1 MKKIYA
7 KLILITVTL
16 LMSVSV
22 VAMSSYAW
30 FVLSKNPVAT
40 GIQVTIG
47 GGNTILVAPDITE
60 VVDGTAYHYPGEF
73 SDKMNFARHESYDY
87 LKDLGGLNPVSTADG
102 INWFLPTY
110 YSTTDPEVQAGQV
123 LSGSLREVE
132 DFILD
137 STLQHGNLH
146 RTEEEKIEAGSYIY
160 LDFWVV
166 APGGDYTLRLS
177 TPVAE
182 GDNSGGSFLVDLLQP
197 KAANNGS
204 GYSLAYPNHQA
215 AAAARVGF
223 LANPNRITDNTMLYY
238 QDSAWF
244 DERYTSLNGF
254 YFEAGTSAEQEGD
267 RFTIYEPNADF
278 HPNGT
283 AADGSYVETRPIALL
298 NGTPTAASVRN
309 RVAVQKTS
317 VWRNAENGQG
327 TAIEQIFQAAV
338 LGMKVSEMDAED
350 ISEAFYSTYLQGQI
364 SPYVAKG
371 AFIKKTSDLYQFGRS
386 ATAEE
391 FATLD
396 SAGATE
402 DEDIYIIKL
411 ERNVP
416 QRIRMFIWLEGQDVD
431 CVNSLEASRFAVN
444 IELAG
449 GDE

>member
-47 GGNTILVAPDITE
+47 GSNTILIAPDITE
-60 VVDGTAYHYPGEF
+60 TENGMTYHYPGEF

-87 LKDLGGLNPVSTADG
+87 LKNLGGLNPVSTVDG
-102 INWFLPTY
+102 VNWFLPTY
-110 YSTTDPEVQAGQV
+110 YSVTDPEVQSGKV
-123 LSGSLREVE
+123 LSGSLREYE
-132 DFILD
+132 DFVLD
-137 STLQHGNLH
+137 STLQHGNLPK
-146 RTEEEKIEAGSYIY
+146 TEEEKIEAGSYIY

-177 TPVAE
+177 TPYKE
-182 GDNSGGSFLVDLLQP
+182 GDETGGSFLIDLLQP
-197 KAANNGS
+197 EATNNAS
-204 GYSLAYPNHQA
+204 GYVLNYPESKA

-223 LANPNRITDNTMLYY
+223 LTNPDRITDDTMLHY
-238 QDSAWF
+238 QHSQWF
-244 DERYTSLNGF
+244 DPQYTSLNGF
-254 YFEAGTSAEQEGD
+254 FFEAGTSAELESN

-278 HPNGT
+278 HPDGT
-283 AADGSYVETRPIALL
+283 AADGTYVETKPIALK
-298 NGTPTAASVRN
+298 NGVVMA
-309 RVAVQKTS
+309 TS
-317 VWRNAENGQG
+317 VKDRVTVQLQSSWRPADSGNG

-338 LGMKVSEMDAED
+338 LGMELSDMDEQDVAD
-350 ISEAFYSTYLQGQI
+350 AFYGSYLQGQI
-364 SPYVAKG
+364 SPYVKKG
-371 AFIKKTSDLYQFGRS
+371 TFIKKTADLYKFGRS

-391 FATLD
+391 LKSLD
-396 SAGATE
+396 IGGATE
-402 DEDIYIIKL
+402 DANIYIIKL

-431 CVNSLEASRFAVN
+431 CVDNVRSSCFAVN
-444 IELAG
+444 LELAG
-449 GDE
+449 GTE